1 MAIQLSSLRKISN
14 QLRPLLLIYGTA
26 GMGKTSMALEA
37 PNSVYIQIAPE
48 RPPMGIE
55 PYGFGEMS
63 SYGQICDALSALYH
77 EEHGIQTVVIDS
89 IDALEPLIW
98 QETCKRNNWPNLEA
112 PGFGKGY
119 LAADAVWREFLAGCD
134 ALRQHKGIGVT
145 LLGLADASNHEEPG
159 QPPYKRYDLKLH
171 KRAEGLL
178 TQSADAVLFI
188 NTKVVV
194 KEVETGFNKTD
205 RHAEGGGTRWLFTD
219 GRPAFVA
226 KNRFNMPDS
235 LALPKGQAWAAIA
248 KFLPESAAPVAAVAP
263 VSVEQPVAAPAESP
277 AVPVPD
283 AQAA

>member
-1 MAIQLSSLRKISN
+1 MAIALSSLRKISN
-14 QLRPLLLIYGTA
+14 QLQPLILIYATA
-26 GMGKTSMALEA
+26 GMGKTSTALEA
-37 PNSVYIQIAPE
+37 ENAVYIQIAPE
-48 RPPMGIE
+48 RPPVGIE

-63 SYGQICDALSALYH
+63 SYGQVVEALAAIYTEDH
-77 EEHGIQTVVIDS
+77 NIKNVVIDS
-89 IDALEPLIW
+89 ADALEPLIW

-119 LAADAVWREFLAGCD
+119 MAADAVWREFLAGCD
-134 ALRQHKGIGVT
+134 ALRRDKGIGVT
-145 LLGLADASNHEEPG
+145 LLALADANNHEEPG

-235 LALPKGQAWAAIA
+235 MALPKGQAWAAIQ
-248 KFLPESAAPVAAVAP
+248 KFLPELAAPVADVAP
-263 VSVEQPVAAPAESP
+263 VSAEQPVAAPVEN
-277 AVPVPD
+277 
-283 AQAA
+283 QAAVDLAA